1 MKFINKVFRKTTSGR
16 WFWIY
21 KASKEFDSKIW
32 VLVIARLKTVNKIT
46 SFCFIDKQLISHL
59 TP

>member
-1 MKFINKVFRKTTSGR
+1 MKFRNEVFGKTTSGR

-21 KASKEFDSKIW
+21 KASKEFDSRIW
-32 VLVIARLKTVNKIT
+32 VLVIARLKTANTIT
-46 SFCFIDKQLISHL
+46 SFCFFDKQLTSHL